1 MRAAYNRTRILDL
14 RDSPW
19 VDGPGRTI
27 LDTARMVDQER
38 YEIIIGSFCRD
49 APSKHKYLQKALEY
63 GLKTAPILET
73 RRFEMNVVRQILAV
87 MEKHSIDILH
97 THDFRSNVYGLLCAK
112 ISGKPIVSTSHG
124 WIANSAKDRL
134 YVFVDR
140 VLLRLFNR
148 IITVSEDMKR
158 KLLKMGFKNE
168 RLEVVR
174 NALIIENYKADRS
187 SQVLRDELG
196 IDKSEVIIGNI
207 GRLSPEKGQD
217 IFLLS
222 ASDVIR
228 NHENARFLLV
238 GKGGEEKAL
247 QKLAYELGI
256 AEHIQF
262 LGYRDDMHEVYNNMD
277 LVVQSSYTEG
287 MPNVILESLLMEVPV
302 VATRVGGTGEIV
314 EDGVTGI
321 LIDAHSR
328 EQLTDGIL
336 GFMSDPEFHMRLARE
351 GRQYVTEHFDHK
363 ARICRISEIYDD
375 LAVSRESR

>member
-1 MRAAYNRTRILDL
+1 
-14 RDSPW
+14 
-19 VDGPGRTI
+19 
-27 LDTARMVDQER
+27 
-38 YEIIIGSFCRD
+38 
-49 APSKHKYLQKALEY
+49 
-63 GLKTAPILET
+63 
-73 RRFEMNVVRQILAV
+73 
-87 MEKHSIDILH
+87 
-97 THDFRSNVYGLLCAK
+97 
-112 ISGKPIVSTSHG
+112 
-124 WIANSAKDRL
+124 
-134 YVFVDR
+134 
-140 VLLRLFNR
+140 
-148 IITVSEDMKR
+148 
-158 KLLKMGFKNE
+158 
-168 RLEVVR
+168 
-174 NALIIENYKADRS
+174 
-187 SQVLRDELG
+187 
-196 IDKSEVIIGNI
+196 
-207 GRLSPEKGQD
+207 
-217 IFLLS
+217 
-222 ASDVIR
+222 
-228 NHENARFLLV
+228 LLV